1 MSLATLA
8 RYRKREKSHAEASGA
23 NRWLRVE
30 LADAGQAAGGG
41 SGVVLVVSAGR
52 RIEVARG
59 FDPPTLEQLLRV
71 LKRV

>member
-30 LADAGQAAGGG
+30 LADAGQAAGG
-41 SGVVLVVSAGR
+41 SGVALVVSAGR

-59 FDPPTLEQLLRV
+59 FDAPTLEQLLRV